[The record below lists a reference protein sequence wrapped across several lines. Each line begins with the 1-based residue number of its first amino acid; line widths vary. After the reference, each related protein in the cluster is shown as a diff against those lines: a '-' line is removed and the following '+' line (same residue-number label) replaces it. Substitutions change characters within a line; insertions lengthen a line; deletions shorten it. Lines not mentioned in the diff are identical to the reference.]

1 MSQLLSILFTGAYVA
16 LLLCFPLLVIWS
28 VNTLFSL
35 SIAYTFT
42 NWFATIVLGIFIR
55 GYKDS
60 KEWVPKLNST

>member
-1 MSQLLSILFTGAYVA
+1 MSQILAILGLGIYIA

-55 GYKDS
+55 SGIANAT
-60 KEWVPKLNST
+60 KE